1 MVVSPEVL
9 YLCRMY
15 DDEDWKEDLRE
26 KKRVSDADKEKNK
39 KSWRRL
45 SFVVLAVIALLG
57 IFKG

>member
-1 MVVSPEVL
+1 MYSL
-9 YLCRMY
+9 GMY

-26 KKRVSDADKEKNK
+26 KKRASDADDEKNK

-45 SFVVLAVIALLG
+45 SFIVLAIIALLG